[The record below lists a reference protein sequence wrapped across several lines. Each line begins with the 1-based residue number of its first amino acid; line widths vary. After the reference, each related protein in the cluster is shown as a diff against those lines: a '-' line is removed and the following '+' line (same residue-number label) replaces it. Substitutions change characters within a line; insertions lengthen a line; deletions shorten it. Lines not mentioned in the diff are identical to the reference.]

1 MNIKLID
8 GKVIEAKNGEII
20 LDVIKRISPS
30 LAKASLYVLIDN
42 RPYNLHDNIIKGE
55 LKVVTKDDQIE
66 SSLINLNAALL
77 VKKIIEK
84 SNNKLINL
92 EYNNDEFIVDF
103 EVEENL
109 TENEIKTF
117 IKKALKESLTKEDLI
132 ATEQII
138 LKNYVKFIEITSIS
152 GLTMDIK
159 ANRIIGFGANNKD
172 QLDEK
177 LHELKERSERDHR
190 KIGKELE
197 IFMIDE
203 KFGKGFPIW
212 LPNGV
217 ILKQTIRDFILKQE
231 RKYGYTQVETPV
243 LGSLEFYKTSGHYD
257 HYKESMFPIMEIEK
271 GENYILRPM
280 ACPHHCLVY
289 KRKPRSYK
297 ELPVRIA
304 EQVKQYRYESSGALL
319 GLERVRAMELTDSH
333 IFLKMDQLKNELK
346 NVYELIDS
354 TLKKFGIEIKYIEL
368 ALHDP
373 KDTEKYHGD
382 QKIWEASEQL
392 LREFLNENNIKY
404 KEMEGEAAF
413 YGPKI
418 DIQIETAL
426 KHVITVSTIQLDF
439 FLPEKFD
446 LNYINA
452 NNEQERVIMIHRGL
466 IGTYERFISVLL
478 EQTKGVLPMW
488 LSPQQAVVLP
498 INNELHGE
506 YANKV
511 NNLLIE
517 NNVRSIIDE
526 SDERLSYKIR
536 KYQKNKTKIQIV
548 IGDNELK
555 NNSVTYRHY
564 GSDEEKTISL
574 NELISIFTN

>member
-8 GKVIEAKNGEII
+8 GKVIEADNGDLII
-20 LDVIKRISPS
+20 DVVKKISNS

-42 RPYNLHDNIIKGE
+42 KAYNLHDKIVEGE
-55 LKVVTKDDQIE
+55 LKVVTKNDLIDIK
-66 SSLINLNAALL
+66 LINLNAALL
-77 VKKIIEK
+77 LKKVIEK
-84 SNNKLINL
+84 DGNKLINL
-92 EYNNDEFIVDF
+92 EVDEDEFIIDF

-109 TENEIKTF
+109 TEGNIKTF
-117 IKKALKESLTKEDLI
+117 VKKALKDFLEKSDLVSNS
-132 ATEQII
+132 QII
-138 LKNYVKFIEITSIS
+138 LRNYIKFIEVTSIS
-152 GLTMDIK
+152 GLTLDIK
-159 ANRIIGFGANNKD
+159 ANRIIGFGASNQKELENK
-172 QLDEK
+172 LNEI
-177 LHELKERSERDHR
+177 KERVERDHR
-190 KIGKELE
+190 RIGKELE
-197 IFMIDE
+197 IFMIDD

-217 ILKQTIRDFILKQE
+217 VLKQTIRDFILKQE

-257 HYKESMFPIMEIEK
+257 HYKDSMFPVMEIE
-271 GENYILRPM
+271 ENEEYILRPM

-304 EQVKQYRYESSGALL
+304 EQVKQYRYEASGALL

-346 NVYELIDS
+346 NVYELIS
-354 TLKKFGIEIKYIEL
+354 TTLNKFGIEIKYIEL

-373 KDTEKYHGD
+373 NDTEKYHGD
-382 QKIWEASEQL
+382 ENVWRTSEKL
-392 LREFLNENNIKY
+392 LREFLNENNIEY
-404 KEMEGEAAF
+404 KEMSGEAAF

-426 KHVITVSTIQLDF
+426 KHIITVSTIQLDF

-452 NNEQERVIMIHRGL
+452 NNELERVIMIHRGL

-498 INNELHGE
+498 VNNEAHGE
-506 YANKV
+506 YAKKV
-511 NNLLIE
+511 NGLLID
-517 NNVRSIIDE
+517 NDVRSIID
-526 SDERLSYKIR
+526 DGDDRLSYKIR
-536 KYQKNKTKIQIV
+536 KYQTNKTKVQIV
-548 IGDNELK
+548 IGDEEVK
-555 NNSVTYRHY
+555 NNTVTYRYY
-564 GSDEEKTISL
+564 GSEEEKTISL
-574 NELISIFTN
+574 DNIIDLFK